1 MRRTTTVA
9 VGVLLFCAVV
19 IHLQATTLTVTN
31 TNDSGLGSL
40 RQTLAT
46 ANDGDTI
53 NFAVTG
59 TISLTSGELLVERNV
74 TISGPGAATL
84 TVDGNATSRVFHIG
98 PGKTVSI
105 WGLTL
110 TNGSTDSEN
119 GGGMLNDHAIL
130 TINSCAVQN
139 SSAQSNRGGG
149 IYNDGSA
156 GSAALT
162 ILNSTVS
169 GNYAYSAGG
178 GIYNDA
184 EDGGSATLTIINS
197 TVDGNSS
204 IHGLPFHGGAGG
216 GVYND
221 SSAGNAALT
230 IRNSIV
236 HGNYTSSAGGG
247 IYNDAANGGSAT
259 LTIMNSTIDGNGAA
273 YNDIPVGG
281 GEGGGVYN
289 DAGIGTITNSVVSNN
304 GAGVNEEFPAG
315 SGGGISNR
323 GTMTIIEST
332 IKNNGVFW
340 IGGGI
345 ANSGTLTI
353 TGSTISGNRAQGSHD
368 GQPYGRAGGIAGT
381 VTLINSTLSDN
392 FAPLGGGGLEGGGV
406 IKNSTISFN
415 SNGGISTNEMEIG
428 NTILD
433 GNTDANIDGTA
444 TSLGYNI
451 SSDDGG
457 GNLTGPG
464 DQINTAPLIG
474 NLQDNGGPTFTHAL
488 LPGSPA
494 IDAGDPSFSPPP
506 VNDQRGC
513 PFDRVFNG
521 RIDIGSLETQPPHRP
536 CLTPRARPTPKP
548 RPTPPQ

>member
-1 MRRTTTVA
+1 MRRITTVA
-9 VGVLLFCAVV
+9 IGVLLFCAGA
-19 IHLQATTLTVTN
+19 IQLQAATITVTN
-31 TNDSGLGSL
+31 TNDSGPNSL
-40 RQTLAT
+40 RQALAN

-59 TISLTSGELLVERNV
+59 TIGLTSGELLVPKSV
-74 TISGPGAATL
+74 AISGPGTATL
-84 TVDGNATSRVFHIG
+84 TVDGNAKSRVFHIG

-119 GGGMLNDHAIL
+119 GGGILNDHAIL

-184 EDGGSATLTIINS
+184 EDGGSATLTI
-197 TVDGNSS
+197 
-204 IHGLPFHGGAGG
+204 
-216 GVYND
+216 
-221 SSAGNAALT
+221 
-230 IRNSIV
+230 
-236 HGNYTSSAGGG
+236 
-247 IYNDAANGGSAT
+247 
-259 LTIMNSTIDGNGAA
+259 MNSTIDGNRAA

-353 TGSTISGNRAQGSHD
+353 TGSTISGNRAEGEHD
-368 GQPYGRAGGIAGT
+368 GQPFGRAGGVAGT
-381 VTLINSTLSDN
+381 VTFINSTLSDN
-392 FAPLGGGGLEGGGV
+392 FAPLGGGGFEGGGI
-406 IKNSTISFN
+406 IKNSTISGN
-415 SNGGISTNEMEIG
+415 GNGGISTNGIEIG

-433 GNTDANIDGTA
+433 GNTGANIDGTA

-474 NLQDNGGPTFTHAL
+474 PLQDNGGPTLTHAL
-488 LPGSPA
+488 LSGSPA
-494 IDAGDPSFSPPP
+494 INAGDPNFTPPP
-506 VNDQRGC
+506 LYDQRGN
-513 PFDRVFNG
+513 PFVRVFNG
-521 RIDIGSLETQPPHRP
+521 RIDIGSFELQPPRRA
-536 CLTPRARPTPKP
+536 TPAPRSRPTPFP
-548 RPTPPQ
+548 RPTPP